1 MAVATLSPWPTTPAA
16 RAAALAC
23 LRAAGVAEESDD
35 RLDAIGGA
43 ASAMVEQYAPG
54 APAAI
59 KNEAVHRFAGYLSQA
74 GFGAIA
80 KDAVGPMSVDYVVN
94 HANAF
99 RNSGAA
105 MLLSRWRARRA
116 GAIG

>member
-1 MAVATLSPWPTTPAA
+1 MAVARLSPWPSTPAA
-16 RAAALAC
+16 LASAIARLKAAVGADSDERASGLGDAAA
-23 LRAAGVAEESDD
+23 
-35 RLDAIGGA
+35 
-43 ASAMVEQYAPG
+43 AMVEQYAPG

-59 KNEAVHRFAGYLSQA
+59 KDEAVIRLAGYLA
-74 GFGAIA
+74 EANFGARQSLT
-80 KDAVGPMSVDYVVN
+80 VGPMEASYVAS

-105 MLLSRWRARRA
+105 GLLSRWRVRRA

>member
-1 MAVATLSPWPTTPAA
+1 MAVATLSPWPGTPATL
-16 RAAALAC
+16 AAALAC

-35 RLDAIGGA
+35 RLGAIGAA

-54 APAAI
+54 APQPL
-59 KNEAVHRFAGYLSQA
+59 KNEAIIRYTGYLSQA

-80 KDAVGPMSVDYVVN
+80 TEDIGPLKIEHVTN
-94 HANAF
+94 HAAAF

-105 MLLSRWRARRA
+105 ALLSRWRVRRA
-116 GAIG
+116 GSIG